1 MTDVRLLINGL
12 TKGGNLNTHLGG
24 LRHLENPVL
33 PVFLEIPWY
42 LCDLLMDRHP
52 GSKGTEM
59 IHARNFHVQPQ
70 AIMGSSIVE

>member
-33 PVFLEIPWY
+33 PVFLEIPGFRVIFLW
-42 LCDLLMDRHP
+42 
-52 GSKGTEM
+52 T
-59 IHARNFHVQPQ
+59 ATQ
-70 AIMGSSIVE
+70 AQRELR